1 MKPIALY
8 STLLAVVYALLFWLG
23 NNDHDTESRWNQEA
37 APWLGEAPAGVESE
51 LVRAQSIEELP
62 FIEYSIPADAALKQN
77 IITTFQLAESSPGV
91 YTNNGIRVVYPDGNE
106 VIEKLYST
114 IYPGLTVNQ
123 DGSMRLCVN
132 NLNKHEQSPAENLRA
147 IQIPNPQYLPDGDT
161 EMQSS
166 LMLAV
171 LCFLLPG
178 AFCSIG
184 WLWIQRKPI
193 RSRDTVNICLWIP
206 GVVAF
211 IGACVDFY
219 VHGFNVDYTVY
230 SATFSVISNLICSG
244 LIIGAT
250 AAFRG
255 VWNKIVA

>member
-8 STLLAVVYALLFWLG
+8 GTLLAVVYALLFWMG
-23 NNDHDTESRWNQEA
+23 NNDHDTESRWNQEV
-37 APWLGEAPAGVESE
+37 APWLGESPAGVDAE

-62 FIEYSIPADAALKQN
+62 FIEYSIPADAALQQS
-77 IITTFQLAESSPGV
+77 IISTFQLEESSSGV
-91 YTNNGIRVVYPDGNE
+91 YTNDGIRVVYPEGYE
-106 VIEKLYST
+106 VLERISSSV
-114 IYPGLTVNQ
+114 YPSLTVNQ

-132 NLNKHEQSPAENLRA
+132 NLNKHEQNKNQKI
-147 IQIPNPQYLPDGDT
+147 IQITHAQYLPDSDT
-161 EMQSS
+161 EITRS

-184 WLWIQRKPI
+184 WLWIQSKPI
-193 RSRDTVNICLWIP
+193 RSRETVNICLWVP
-206 GVVAF
+206 GVLAF

-219 VHGFNVDYTVY
+219 VHGFNADYTVY

-250 AAFRG
+250 AALRG
-255 VWNKIVA
+255 IWKKIVE